1 MAERTSAK
9 FPPSENGTV
18 VTVGTFDGVHRG
30 HYDLLSRVATRARE
44 MGAPSLVV
52 TFRPHPL
59 EIVNPDAAPLLL
71 TVGDEQLGAFACTQV
86 HYVSVLPF
94 TPHLAAYSAQQ
105 FIESVL
111 VERYHMREL
120 WIGYDHGLGRGRQ
133 GDVASLR
140 ALGQRRGFPV
150 HVVEAVMGDDGVP
163 VSSTAIR
170 RAISYGEL
178 ARAAAAL
185 GRRYSFRGKVVPG
198 NQRGRALGFP
208 TLNIALPS
216 SRKLLPPRGVYAVLA
231 QTARGTF
238 GGMMNLGPRPTFND
252 QSLSLEIHLFDVD
265 GDWYGEDIEVEFV
278 ERLRDVVAFASPAAL
293 VEQLGRDADSARRAL
308 TEVQK
313 PLSLKGSA

>member
-1 MAERTSAK
+1 MADRVSAA
-9 FPPSENGTV
+9 FPAIEKGTV

-44 MGAPSLVV
+44 LAAPSMVV

-59 EIVNPDAAPLLL
+59 EVVNPDAAPLLIS
-71 TVGDEQLGAFACTQV
+71 VGDEQLAAFACTQV
-86 HYVSVLPF
+86 QYVSVLPF
-94 TPHLAAYSAQQ
+94 TQRLAAFTAEE
-105 FIESVL
+105 FIERVL
-111 VERYHMREL
+111 IERYNMREL
-120 WIGYDHGLGRGRQ
+120 FIGYDHGLGRGRQ
-133 GDVASLR
+133 GDVDSLR
-140 ALGQRRGFPV
+140 AFGDRRGFPV
-150 HVVEAVMGDDGVP
+150 DVVPAVVGDDGVP
-163 VSSTAIR
+163 ISSTAIR

-178 ARAAAAL
+178 TRASAAL
-185 GRRYSFRGKVVPG
+185 GRRYSFRGTVVAG
-198 NQRGRALGFP
+198 NQRGRALGYP

-231 QTARGTF
+231 QTPVGTF

-252 QSLSLEIHLFDVD
+252 ETLSLEVHLFDVD
-265 GDWYGEDIEVEFV
+265 GEWYGVDVEVEFV

-293 VEQLGRDADSARRAL
+293 VEQLGRDAQAARRAL